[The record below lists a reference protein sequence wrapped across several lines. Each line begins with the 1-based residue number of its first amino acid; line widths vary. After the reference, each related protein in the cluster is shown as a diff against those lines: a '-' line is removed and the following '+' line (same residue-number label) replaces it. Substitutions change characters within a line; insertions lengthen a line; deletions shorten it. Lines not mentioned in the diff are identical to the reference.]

1 MSTPADVLLSRLDN
15 ARRHGNGWRADCPVG
30 HSSRGSLSIGERD
43 DGAVMLHCFAGCSA
57 ADVVA
62 AAGLTLADLFPERP
76 RDDSPEGRRAARA
89 AFREA
94 GWHAALGV
102 LAMEATVVE
111 VAAEATLRG
120 EPMTPDDVDRVHLAA
135 NRIHDAR
142 EVLHGR

>member
-1 MSTPADVLLSRLDN
+1 
-15 ARRHGNGWRADCPVG
+15 
-30 HSSRGSLSIGERD
+30 
-43 DGAVMLHCFAGCSA
+43 MLHCFAGCSA
-57 ADVVA
+57 ADVVVA
-62 AAGLTLADLFPERP
+62 VGLTLADLFPERP

-89 AFREA
+89 ALREA

-120 EPMTPDDVDRVHLAA
+120 EPMTQDDVDRVHLAA